1 MVDKSRNRILLA
13 IVIAIS
19 TGLLLPAVF
28 GEPRTENSTGDA
40 WRNFIYDFQT
50 LLTGFFAVAAA
61 FVTFYQMQK
70 FDAQSAKRH
79 EEQVKLAFRPDVLLM
94 ERAYSPSVETI
105 REWRDDMR
113 RISSKWRAE
122 HLREDAYRDR
132 EMIVSLASGFIEEI
146 ERDTFQRATH
156 LFSGKMVTL
165 IDLLISEVHQKPAV
179 QDANEFESWIFRML
193 GWADMFLEDFDRLYA
208 FYQRQAFSDSETFP

>member
-1 MVDKSRNRILLA
+1 MVDNSRNRIFLA

-19 TGLLLPAVF
+19 TGLLLPAAF

-61 FVTFYQMQK
+61 FVTFHQMQK

-122 HLREDAYRDR
+122 HLQEDVYRDR
-132 EMIVSLASGFIEEI
+132 EIIVSLASGFIEEI

-179 QDANEFESWIFRML
+179 QDANEFEHWIFRML

-208 FYQRQAFSDSETFP
+208 FYRRQAFSDSETIP

>member
-1 MVDKSRNRILLA
+1 
-13 IVIAIS
+13 
-19 TGLLLPAVF
+19 
-28 GEPRTENSTGDA
+28 
-40 WRNFIYDFQT
+40 
-50 LLTGFFAVAAA
+50 
-61 FVTFYQMQK
+61 
-70 FDAQSAKRH
+70 
-79 EEQVKLAFRPDVLLM
+79 M

-132 EMIVSLASGFIEEI
+132 EIIVSLASGFIEEI

-165 IDLLISEVHQKPAV
+165 IDLLISEIHQKPAV

-208 FYQRQAFSDSETFP
+208 FYRRQAFSESETFP